1 MEKRIAL
8 VTGATGLVGKQLMDQ
23 LLAIDYYTKIKV
35 FTRRP
40 LNYKDNRIEEF
51 VIDFDKL
58 ENHKDDMDAHDHFC
72 CLGTTLRKAGSKEAF
87 VKIDHD
93 YPLQLAEIAMGSPS
107 FVQFIVV
114 TAVGANSSSPLFYNQ
129 VKGQIEDSLMEL
141 GMKRLHIFQP
151 SLLLGPREDFRF
163 MENVAKFFSAVLT
176 FFVIGTKRRLWAIK
190 GSDVAKAMLTVA
202 KRSGDGVY
210 VYKPS
215 KIRKIAQ

>member
-23 LLAIDYYTKIKV
+23 ILAIDYYSTIKV

-40 LNYKDNRIEEF
+40 LNYKDNRIEEY
-51 VIDFDKL
+51 VIDFDQL
-58 ENHKDDMDAHDHFC
+58 DNHKEDMEAHDHYC

-93 YPLQLAEIAMGSPS
+93 YPLQLAKIAMSYPS

-129 VKGQIEDSLMEL
+129 VKGQIEDSLKEL
-141 GMKRLHIFQP
+141 DMKRLHIFQP
-151 SLLLGPREDFRF
+151 SLLLGPRDDFRF
-163 MENVAKFFSAVLT
+163 MENMAKVFSAILT
-176 FFVIGTKRRLWAIK
+176 FFVIGTKRRLWSVK
-190 GSDVAKAMLTVA
+190 GSDVAKAMLLVA
-202 KRSGDGVY
+202 QRSGDGIY
-210 VYKPS
+210 VYKPA
-215 KIRKIAQ
+215 KIRKIAH